1 MKTSSLRALTFF
13 TGLYVCSLSSLA
25 EDLKINFSGALVV
38 PTCELVIEKSEQ
50 TVNLGD
56 YNKKDLSR
64 MEKTPGKAFY
74 IDIVTCATANK
85 VSFVFT
91 GQEAAGLSGML
102 AIEGDTSGVAIG
114 IENESGKQIK
124 INGDTLQYDVTGG
137 EHKRL
142 PFKAYLQLL
151 KGQDLQAGRFNS
163 VVNFEVAYP

>member
-1 MKTSSLRALTFF
+1 
-13 TGLYVCSLSSLA
+13 
-25 EDLKINFSGALVV
+25 
-38 PTCELVIEKSEQ
+38 
-50 TVNLGD
+50 
-56 YNKKDLSR
+56 
-64 MEKTPGKAFY
+64 
-74 IDIVTCATANK
+74 
-85 VSFVFT
+85 
-91 GQEAAGLSGML
+91 ML

-124 INGDTLQYDVTGG
+124 INGDALQYDVTGG